1 MSWEKELI
9 DKANEIIELY
19 PEKRSALGPLLYLA
33 QEKDGYISND
43 SIVQISNLVGITEV
57 QVKSVASFYSMYKE
71 EQTGKYLLSVCKSIS
86 CEINDSRS
94 VIDSVKNFTGLE
106 NYETDNDKVFT
117 FEEVECIGACGGA
130 PAVQVNYETVEGLT
144 PEKSLQMCEWLKE
157 ERPELVVADELQE
170 KFGGVKSFDWAI
182 KDNTGSSYSVP
193 GFQNIGTAK
202 EKNL

>member
-157 ERPELVVADELQE
+157 ERPEIIVAEELQE

-182 KDNTGSSYSVP
+182 ADNTGSSYSVP

-202 EKNL
+202 EKN

>member
-1 MSWEKELI
+1 MSWEKALI
-9 DKANEIIELY
+9 DKAKEIIDMY
-19 PEKRSALGPLLYLA
+19 PQKRSALGPLLYLA

-43 SIVQISNLVGITEV
+43 SIVEISNLIGITEV

-71 EQTGKYLLSVCKSIS
+71 EQTGKYLLSICKSIS

-106 NYETDNDKVFT
+106 NYETDIEKVFT

-144 PEKSLQMCEWLKE
+144 PEKSLKMCEWLKE
-157 ERPELVVADELQE
+157 ERPEIVVADELQE

>member
-1 MSWEKELI
+1 MSWEKALI
-9 DKANEIIELY
+9 DKAKEIIDMY
-19 PEKRSALGPLLYLA
+19 PQKRSALGPLLYLA

-43 SIVQISNLVGITEV
+43 SIVEISNLIGITEV

-106 NYETDNDKVFT
+106 NYETDTEKVFT

-144 PEKSLQMCEWLKE
+144 PEKSLKMCEWLKE
-157 ERPELVVADELQE
+157 ERPEIIVAEELQE
-170 KFGGVKSFDWAI
+170 KFGGVRSFDWAI
-182 KDNTGSSYSVP
+182 ADNTGSSYSVP

-202 EKNL
+202 EKN

>member
-1 MSWEKELI
+1 MSWEKALI
-9 DKANEIIELY
+9 DKAKEIIDMY
-19 PEKRSALGPLLYLA
+19 PQKRSALGPLLYLA

-43 SIVQISNLVGITEV
+43 SIVEISNLIGITEV

-106 NYETDNDKVFT
+106 NYETDAEKVFT

-144 PEKSLQMCEWLKE
+144 PEKSLKMCEWLKE
-157 ERPELVVADELQE
+157 ERPEIIVAEELQE

-182 KDNTGSSYSVP
+182 ADNTGSSYSVP

-202 EKNL
+202 EKN

>member
-1 MSWEKELI
+1 MSWEEELI

-157 ERPELVVADELQE
+157 ERPEIVVADELQE

>member
-157 ERPELVVADELQE
+157 ERPEIVVADELQE

-202 EKNL
+202 EKS

>member
-1 MSWEKELI
+1 MSWEKALI
-9 DKANEIIELY
+9 DKAKEIIDMY
-19 PEKRSALGPLLYLA
+19 PQKRSALGPLLYLA

-43 SIVQISNLVGITEV
+43 SIVEISNLIGITEV

-106 NYETDNDKVFT
+106 NYETDTEKVFT
-117 FEEVECIGACGGA
+117 FEEVEFIGACGGA

-144 PEKSLQMCEWLKE
+144 PEKSLKMCEWLKE
-157 ERPELVVADELQE
+157 ERPEIIVAEELQE

-202 EKNL
+202 EKS

>member
-1 MSWEKELI
+1 MSWEKELVE
-9 DKANEIIELY
+9 KANEIIELY

-33 QEKDGYISND
+33 QEKDGHISND
-43 SIVQISNLVGITEV
+43 SIVEISNLIGITEV

-94 VIDSVKNFTGLE
+94 VINSVKDFTGLE
-106 NYETDNDKVFT
+106 NYETDSDKVFT

-144 PEKSLQMCEWLKE
+144 PEKSIQMCEWLKE
-157 ERPELVVADELQE
+157 ERPDVIVAEELQD
-170 KFGGVKSFDWAI
+170 KFGGIKSFDWAI

-202 EKNL
+202 EKSK